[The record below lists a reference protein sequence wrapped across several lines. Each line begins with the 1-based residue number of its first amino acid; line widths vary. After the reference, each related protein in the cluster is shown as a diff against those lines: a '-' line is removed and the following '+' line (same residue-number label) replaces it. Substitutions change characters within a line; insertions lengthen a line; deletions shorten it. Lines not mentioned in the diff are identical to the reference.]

1 MLNRPGLVIHWSG
14 FISGLM
20 AFALCFSVGGFY
32 FYEDWIEPAM
42 VEKRFDVTIS
52 FYESSR
58 FGHAVPVDSLG
69 EPIVE
74 ELILDFPIKI
84 DSAVMD
90 EVIKEQIEEKTLST
104 IYTELS
110 DEDFDY
116 FFENDFDGMS
126 MEGLES
132 LVEYENQLSVTIVQK
147 ITSNIEEVREKEEL
161 RLFHTTPWYSYFLG
175 LLFSPLLIVLI
186 MLPAWVTRFIL
197 TGEKVFFPWRSADA

>member
-1 MLNRPGLVIHWSG
+1 MLNRLGLVIHWSG

-20 AFALCFSVGGFY
+20 AFALCFSVVGFY

-42 VEKRFDVTIS
+42 AEKRFNVTVS
-52 FYESSR
+52 FYESDR
-58 FGHAVPVDSLG
+58 FGNQIIDSLG

-74 ELILDFPIKI
+74 EQILGFPIKI

-90 EVIKEQIEEKTLST
+90 DVIKELIEEKTLST

-116 FFENDFDGMS
+116 YFEDDFDGMS

-132 LVEYENQLSVTIVQK
+132 VVEYTNQPYVTIVQK

-161 RLFHTTPWYSYFLG
+161 RLFHTTPWYWYVLG

>member
-1 MLNRPGLVIHWSG
+1 MLNRLGLVIHWSG

-20 AFALCFSVGGFY
+20 AFALCFSVVGFY

-42 VEKRFDVTIS
+42 AEKRFNVTVS
-52 FYESSR
+52 FYESDR
-58 FGHAVPVDSLG
+58 FGNQPIDSLG

-74 ELILDFPIKI
+74 EQILGFPIKI

-90 EVIKEQIEEKTLST
+90 DVIKELIEEKTLST

-116 FFENDFDGMS
+116 YFEDDFDGMS

-132 LVEYENQLSVTIVQK
+132 VVEYTNQPYVTIVQK

-161 RLFHTTPWYSYFLG
+161 RLFHTTPWYWYVLG

>member
-1 MLNRPGLVIHWSG
+1 MLNRLGLVIHWSG

-20 AFALCFSVGGFY
+20 AFALCFSVVGFY
-32 FYEDWIEPAM
+32 FYEDWVEPAM
-42 VEKRFDVTIS
+42 AEKRFDVTVS
-52 FYESSR
+52 FYEFSR
-58 FGHAVPVDSLG
+58 FGGQAVDSLG

-84 DSAVMD
+84 DSAVMNQI
-90 EVIKEQIEEKTLST
+90 IKGQIEEKTLST

-132 LVEYENQLSVTIVQK
+132 LVEYENQLPVTIVQK

-161 RLFHTTPWYSYFLG
+161 RLFHTTPWYLYFLG
-175 LLFSPLLIVLI
+175 LLFSPLLIFLI
-186 MLPAWVTRFIL
+186 MLPAWATRFIL
-197 TGEKVFFPWRSADA
+197 TGEKVFFPWRSAE

>member
-1 MLNRPGLVIHWSG
+1 MLNRLGLVIHWSG

-20 AFALCFSVGGFY
+20 AFALCFSVVGFY

-42 VEKRFDVTIS
+42 AEKRFNVTVS
-52 FYESSR
+52 FYESDR
-58 FGHAVPVDSLG
+58 FGNQPIDSLG

-74 ELILDFPIKI
+74 EQILGFPIKI

-90 EVIKEQIEEKTLST
+90 DVIKELIEEKTLST

-116 FFENDFDGMS
+116 YFEDDFDGMS
-126 MEGLES
+126 MEGLGS
-132 LVEYENQLSVTIVQK
+132 VVEYTNQPYVTIVQK

-161 RLFHTTPWYSYFLG
+161 RLFHTTPWYWYVLG

>member
-1 MLNRPGLVIHWSG
+1 MLNRLGLVIHWSG

-20 AFALCFSVGGFY
+20 AFALCFSVVGFY

-42 VEKRFDVTIS
+42 AEKRFNVTVS
-52 FYESSR
+52 FYQSDR
-58 FGHAVPVDSLG
+58 FGNQRLTRFGDPIEEEQILG
-69 EPIVE
+69 
-74 ELILDFPIKI
+74 FPIKI

-90 EVIKEQIEEKTLST
+90 DVIKELIEEKTLST

-116 FFENDFDGMS
+116 YFEDDFDGMS

-132 LVEYENQLSVTIVQK
+132 VVEYQKQPYATIVQK
-147 ITSNIEEVREKEEL
+147 MTSNIEEVREKEEL
-161 RLFHTTPWYSYFLG
+161 RLFHITPWYLYFLG

-197 TGEKVFFPWRSADA
+197 TGEKVFFPWRSADV

>member
-1 MLNRPGLVIHWSG
+1 MLNRLGLVIHWLG
-14 FISGLM
+14 FMSGLM
-20 AFALCFSVGGFY
+20 AFALCFFVVGFH
-32 FYEDWIEPAM
+32 FYEDWIEPEM
-42 VEKRFDVTIS
+42 FEKRFNVKVS
-52 FYESSR
+52 FYESGQ
-58 FGHAVPVDSLG
+58 FGGQPVDSLG

-74 ELILDFPIKI
+74 DVVLTFPFKI

-104 IYTELS
+104 IYTDLS

-116 FFENDFDGMS
+116 YFENDLGGLS

-132 LVEYENQLSVTIVQK
+132 LAEYKNQPYVTIVQK
-147 ITSNIEEVREKEEL
+147 ITSNIEEVRKREEL
-161 RLFHTTPWYSYFLG
+161 RLFQTTPWYLYILG

-186 MLPAWVTRFIL
+186 MLPAWVIRFVL